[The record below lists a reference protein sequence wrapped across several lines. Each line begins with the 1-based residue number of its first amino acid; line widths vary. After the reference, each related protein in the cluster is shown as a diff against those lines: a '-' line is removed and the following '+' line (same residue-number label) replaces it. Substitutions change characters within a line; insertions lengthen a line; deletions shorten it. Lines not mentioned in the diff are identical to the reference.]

1 MRLLIPWWWYGWI
14 HISHRNVFHVKSL
27 IHSFLSFFKS
37 PPEMS
42 TIQFPPPTQKK
53 KPQKK
58 GKFRVQHFI
67 REFLT
72 LILFEMPGKEIIIG
86 AAGAFFLYFSF
97 VSFFFEPNRSRRRRV
112 PQNPNSTPLLSPLV
126 SSLNKKKKERNE
138 LFRTHERQ
146 RKMLCVCVRVK
157 TRGFGWLAWPG
168 VDINPGQLQPNK
180 ER

>member
-1 MRLLIPWWWYGWI
+1 
-14 HISHRNVFHVKSL
+14 
-27 IHSFLSFFKS
+27 
-37 PPEMS
+37 MS